1 MTTTHFVL
9 TRFAANTRRASQ
21 RSCLHTAIVDF
32 AAHAAAASERF
43 VDGHHL
49 SKEYYLSGDNLS
61 IGSGGLLRITD
72 FDERFAIVSVA
83 HDCRLF
89 ASMTLREEPK
99 ILVPQPA
106 LHKSQSTFL
115 PSNSFAVVTH
125 GTLDPS

>member
-9 TRFAANTRRASQ
+9 TRFAANTRRVSQ
-21 RSCLHTAIVDF
+21 RSCLHAAIVDI
-32 AAHAAAASERF
+32 AAYAAASEHF

-49 SKEYYLSGDNLS
+49 SKEYYLLGDNLS
-61 IGSGGLLRITD
+61 IDSGGLLRITD
-72 FDERFAIVSVA
+72 FDECFVIVSVA

-89 ASMTLREEPK
+89 ASMALCEELK

-115 PSNSFAVVTH
+115 PSNSFSVVTH
-125 GTLDPS
+125 GMLDPS

>member
-21 RSCLHTAIVDF
+21 RSCLHAAIVDF
-32 AAHAAAASERF
+32 AANAAAASEHF

-49 SKEYYLSGDNLS
+49 SKEYLLGDNLS

-72 FDERFAIVSVA
+72 FDECFVIVSVA
-83 HDCRLF
+83 HDRRLF
-89 ASMTLREEPK
+89 ASVALCEELK

-106 LHKSQSTFL
+106 LHKSQSTVL
-115 PSNSFAVVTH
+115 PSNSFSVVTH
-125 GTLDPS
+125 GMLDTS